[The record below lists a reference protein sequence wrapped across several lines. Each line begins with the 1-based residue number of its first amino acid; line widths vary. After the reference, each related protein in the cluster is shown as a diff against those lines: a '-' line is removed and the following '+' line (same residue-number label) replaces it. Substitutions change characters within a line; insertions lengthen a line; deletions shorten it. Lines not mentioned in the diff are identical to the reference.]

1 MNIELLN
8 SVKKIVIIALASDDD
23 LMEELVLKGGNAIDL
38 IHAKGKEALS
48 RASYDLDFSIDGDF
62 DEEIQDVASRIEK
75 LLMQAFAEQGYIL
88 FDYSFRQKPT
98 VISEKVADFWG
109 GYKIEFKIIDK
120 IAFDKTEG
128 NLDIIRRIALPMHPS
143 HSPKFEVEISKYE
156 YVERKV
162 PMNVDGYTIYVYS
175 PEMIAFEKLRALCQ
189 QLPEYV
195 EIIPSHSPRA
205 RARDFY
211 DIHLIMD
218 YYGIDPTLP
227 DNHSMI
233 QHIFDAKKVPLG
245 FIQLLRANRSLH
257 KEDWKSVM
265 DTVSVDEDMRDF
277 EFYFDYVLG
286 IFEPITFL

>member
-8 SVKKIVIIALASDDD
+8 RVKKLVIIALASDDD

-38 IHAKGKEALS
+38 IHAKGKGGLS
-48 RASYDLDFSIDGDF
+48 RTSYDLDFSIDGDF
-62 DEEIQDVASRIEK
+62 GEEIQAIAFRIEN
-75 LLMQAFAEQGYIL
+75 LLIQAFAEQGYIL
-88 FDYSFRQKPT
+88 FDYSFKQKPT
-98 VISEKVADFWG
+98 VISERYADFWG
-109 GYKIEFKIIDK
+109 GYKIEFKIIE
-120 IAFDKTEG
+120 KTAYDRVGG
-128 NLDIIRRIALPMHPS
+128 NLDQIRRIALPLHPS

-162 PMNVDGYTIYVYS
+162 PMEMDGYTIYVYS
-175 PEMIAFEKLRALCQ
+175 PEMIVFEKLRALCQ
-189 QLPEYV
+189 QLPEYA

-218 YYGIDPTLP
+218 YYGIDPSLP

-233 QHIFDAKKVPLG
+233 QHIFEAKKVPLG
-245 FIQLLRANRSLH
+245 FIQLLRANKSLH

-277 EFYFDYVLG
+277 EFYFEYVLG
-286 IFEPITFL
+286 MFEPITFP